1 MSGRFAIT
9 VAAVAVGVS
18 VGAAVATATTDKSGI
33 KSDVRELH
41 KSAGGH
47 ENTTFAPLL
56 ARTGYRASLFSLA
69 PVVTPTVGG
78 WRGAQFVTSA
88 HGTQRYQWAAFLWDH
103 TPGGDIAI
111 IGGPA
116 MTMSAAA
123 PIRWPHTQWAKRG
136 APWPFGATHPATIAG
151 YHGYTFDGTNGA
163 TSFTLLGGNPP
174 EYQTHPDQS
183 FRMIA
188 LTVHTKTVVIFL
200 AAPKGEPL
208 SQFTPTADR
217 LLSTLRFTRP

>member
-88 HGTQRYQWAAFLWDH
+88 HGHAAL
-103 TPGGDIAI
+103 PMGGIPM
-111 IGGPA
+111 G
-116 MTMSAAA
+116 SHS
-123 PIRWPHTQWAKRG
+123 RR
-136 APWPFGATHPATIAG
+136 
-151 YHGYTFDGTNGA
+151 
-163 TSFTLLGGNPP
+163 
-174 EYQTHPDQS
+174 
-183 FRMIA
+183 
-188 LTVHTKTVVIFL
+188 
-200 AAPKGEPL
+200 
-208 SQFTPTADR
+208 
-217 LLSTLRFTRP
+217 